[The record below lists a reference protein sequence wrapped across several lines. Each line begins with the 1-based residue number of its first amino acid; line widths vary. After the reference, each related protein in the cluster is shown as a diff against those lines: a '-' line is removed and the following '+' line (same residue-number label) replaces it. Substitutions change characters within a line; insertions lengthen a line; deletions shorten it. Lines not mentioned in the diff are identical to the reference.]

1 MEKTREWMASRL
13 WSFIGGRYGMNTGGA
28 GQRQCRMQGAEVMG
42 HGKATELSEAE
53 IKQIRERLQRYL
65 DRASYDCENYADNG
79 NVRIS
84 IEPEDN
90 FTIYKAVHSGNESL
104 KRLAC
109 EVVYRTNRI
118 HFREQAKKYLKNLD
132 DREEAVQELLGVEL
146 YKDIE
151 KYDPTRASITVFLE
165 LRAMT
170 VFQRKFGETIGLK
183 TKHFV
188 DAAIRVNVAKEQIY
202 KKTGVENPSE
212 YDILEQDKRAGR
224 HEKNLSLNAVRTA
237 MESAKHV
244 VSTSQM
250 EEVGLELPASSR
262 NEPHNVFA
270 ERESDKKLRTAL
282 SRIELR
288 YRRIIIKALELN
300 ALAPVEANKQ
310 LISFVRTTILK
321 DAKATDERAQI
332 YIEAAYNEFRRAMSA
347 ASGPRRGEMGN
358 RRKLSFTRAL
368 SRDVYERET
377 QDIMAA
383 LEEDVLKD

>member
-1 MEKTREWMASRL
+1 MDGKTREWIASGL
-13 WSFIGGRYGMNTGGA
+13 WSFIGGRYGLNTGGS
-28 GQRQCRMQGAEVMG
+28 GQRQRGMQGAEVMG
-42 HGKATELSEAE
+42 HGKATEFSEAE

-65 DRASYDCENYADNG
+65 ESASYDCVNYADNG

-109 EVVYRTNRI
+109 EVVYRTNRT

-188 DAAIRVNVAKEQIY
+188 DAAIRVSVAKEQIY
-202 KKTGVENPSE
+202 KPKSRV
-212 YDILEQDKRAGR
+212 
-224 HEKNLSLNAVRTA
+224 VRTA
-237 MESAKHV
+237 LESSKHV

-250 EEVGLELPASSR
+250 EKVGLELPASSR